1 MGYIGIFPDKRG
13 LQTSSF
19 NLVKSMMSQR
29 KWIKIGVKT
38 VFCATGSMLGGYAGK
53 EFGLA
58 IGGLLADGVID
69 FVADTTTEIL
79 SERLGGLLGSLA
91 AGCITDELTEELL
104 PDEESNP
111 LTGSSQYS

>member
-1 MGYIGIFPDKRG
+1 MCLK
-13 LQTSSF
+13 TSKF

-29 KWIKIGVKT
+29 KWIKISVKT
-38 VFCATGSMLGGYAGK
+38 VFCATGSLLGGYAGK

-69 FVADTTTEIL
+69 FVADTTTEMI

-91 AGCITDELTEELL
+91 GSYITEELAEELL
-104 PDEESNP
+104 PDEEGNP
-111 LTGSSQYS
+111 STGFSQYS